1 MLSGKYQQL
10 YQRLT
15 PIINKKRIFHDP
27 LHTLAFGT
35 DASFYRL
42 IPQLVIKTM
51 NENEVSF
58 ILNECA
64 KLDIPVTFRAA
75 GTSLSGQAISDSVLL
90 VAGNHWDKFKI
101 DTDGLHISLQSGLTG
116 EKVNALLAHYGRKIG
131 PDPALID
138 AAMIGGIAAN
148 NASGMCC
155 GTSENSYKTVAS
167 MRIVFAD
174 GSVLDTA
181 SAESRKKF
189 RQTHAQ
195 LIQSITEMAES
206 VKADSALARCI
217 AGKYK
222 MKNTTGYS
230 LNALVDFSDP
240 FDIIEHLMIGSEG
253 TLGFI
258 SEISYKT
265 VVEHPFRASSLM
277 IFPDIEKACNAVSLL
292 KSAPVSAVELVDRTG
307 LRSVEDQAGM
317 PSYLKTLSP
326 TASAILVE
334 TRALTKEELEQQ
346 INQIQETIN
355 HNPIEI
361 PVQFTA
367 VPSEYA
373 LLWKIR
379 KGLFPSVVS
388 IRKTGTTVIIED
400 VAFPVPRLVEA
411 TLDLQQLFEN
421 GDTTKPL
428 FSVMRWKET
437 YTLCFPRILEN
448 NAKSIV
454 TLGSWPMW
462 PTWLFRNTTVRSR
475 PSTEQAATWRHLLK
489 KSGEARRIS

>member
-15 PIINKKRIFHDP
+15 PSINKKRIFHDP

-51 NENEVSF
+51 NEDEVSF

-101 DTDGLHISLQSGLTG
+101 DTDGLHISLQPGLTG
-116 EKVNALLAHYGRKIG
+116 GKVNSLLAPYGRKIG
-131 PDPALID
+131 PDPASID

-181 SAESRKKF
+181 GPESRDKF
-189 RQTHAQ
+189 RQTHAH
-195 LIQSITEMAES
+195 LIQSIIEMAES
-206 VKADSALARCI
+206 VKADSALAQRI
-217 AGKYK
+217 ARKYK

-277 IFPDIEKACNAVSLL
+277 
-292 KSAPVSAVELVDRTG
+292 
-307 LRSVEDQAGM
+307 
-317 PSYLKTLSP
+317 
-326 TASAILVE
+326 
-334 TRALTKEELEQQ
+334 
-346 INQIQETIN
+346 
-355 HNPIEI
+355 
-361 PVQFTA
+361 
-367 VPSEYA
+367 
-373 LLWKIR
+373 
-379 KGLFPSVVS
+379 
-388 IRKTGTTVIIED
+388 
-400 VAFPVPRLVEA
+400 
-411 TLDLQQLFEN
+411 
-421 GDTTKPL
+421 
-428 FSVMRWKET
+428 
-437 YTLCFPRILEN
+437 
-448 NAKSIV
+448 
-454 TLGSWPMW
+454 
-462 PTWLFRNTTVRSR
+462 
-475 PSTEQAATWRHLLK
+475 
-489 KSGEARRIS
+489 